1 MKNKNPYSEF
11 GLMGWDEIPEKEHFP
26 FNDSFE
32 FKVILPTRCKECNH
46 ELIKDKCVNYLCKRV
61 KSR

>member
-11 GLMGWDEIPEKEHFP
+11 GLMGWDKIQFP
-26 FNDSFE
+26 DSSLFE
-32 FKVILPTRCKECNH
+32 FKVILPARCKECNH
-46 ELIKDKCVNYLCKRV
+46 ELIKDKCTNYLCKRV